1 MTPGA
6 KPITIQAQILE
17 QLTELKSKVEESLQQ
32 GRENGNDLKM
42 LRRELG
48 LDGQHG
54 RLPIVEATL
63 LRHEARMEK
72 NEARVDGLET
82 DSNEAKGKA
91 KLVAAA
97 LALIGGGAGGALIA
111 LLAQFVRSAVD
122 GERGCGN

>member
-1 MTPGA
+1 MAPNA
-6 KPITIQAQILE
+6 KPNTLQVQILE
-17 QLTELKSKVEESLQQ
+17 QLTELKGKVEESLQQ

-82 DSNEAKGKA
+82 GSNEADGKA
-91 KLVAAA
+91 KLVATA
-97 LALIGGGAGGALIA
+97 LALMGGGAGGALIA
-111 LLAQFVRSAVD
+111 WLAHVLGSR
-122 GERGCGN
+122 

>member
-1 MTPGA
+1 MTPNA
-6 KPITIQAQILE
+6 KPTGSSTIQAQILE
-17 QLTELKSKVEESLQQ
+17 QLMELKGKVEESLQQ

-82 DSNEAKGKA
+82 GNSEANGKA
-91 KLVAAA
+91 KLVATA
-97 LALIGGGAGGALIA
+97 LALLGGGAGGALIA
-111 LLAQFVRSAVD
+111 VLAHLLGAH
-122 GERGCGN
+122 

>member
-1 MTPGA
+1 MTPNA
-6 KPITIQAQILE
+6 KPTGSSTIQAQILE
-17 QLTELKSKVEESLQQ
+17 QLMELKGKVEESLQQ

-72 NEARVDGLET
+72 SESRVEGLEIN
-82 DSNEAKGKA
+82 SSEANGKA
-91 KLVAAA
+91 KLVATA

-111 LLAQFVRSAVD
+111 LLAHLM
-122 GERGCGN
+122 GMH